1 MNAAVVLAAGD
12 GSRFGSTK
20 QLAELDGVPLLE
32 HVLRT
37 MATSPVDRTVL
48 VLGAHAERVGAVD
61 LHGAAVVVCER
72 WEQGQSAS
80 LAAGLA
86 EVADADRA
94 VIALGDQP
102 GIAAESV
109 RRVLAALDNGVS
121 AARAT
126 YGGRPGHPVAVDGSL
141 FAALTQVTGDRGG
154 REVLEGAGAVEVP
167 CDDLGGGDDV
177 DTPEQLE
184 ALRQAFSRPRG

>member
-1 MNAAVVLAAGD
+1 MTAAVVLAAGD

-20 QLAELDGVPLLE
+20 QLAELDGAPLLE

-37 MATSPVDRTVL
+37 LAESPVDRTVV
-48 VLGAHAERVGAVD
+48 VLGADAERVRAID
-61 LHGAAVVVCER
+61 LHGAATTVCER
-72 WEQGQSAS
+72 WEEGQSAS

-86 EVADADRA
+86 ELADADRA

-102 GIAAESV
+102 GLTVESV
-109 RRVLAALDNGVS
+109 RRVLEALDAGAH

-126 YGGRPGHPVAVDGSL
+126 YGGRPGHPVAVDRSL
-141 FAALTQVTGDRGG
+141 FGELSEVAGDRGG
-154 REVLEGAGAVEVP
+154 RHVLDRAGAAELP
-167 CDDLGGGDDV
+167 CDDVGGGEDV

-184 ALRQAFSRPRG
+184 SMRGGARA